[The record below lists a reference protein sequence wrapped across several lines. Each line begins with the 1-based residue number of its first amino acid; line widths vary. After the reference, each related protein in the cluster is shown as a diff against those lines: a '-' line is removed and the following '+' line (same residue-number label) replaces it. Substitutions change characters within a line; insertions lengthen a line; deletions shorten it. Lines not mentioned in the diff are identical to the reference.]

1 MNLLELGGRFF
12 FTTRLSFYEKNKEQ
26 LANIL
31 KNYKTIFVTKLDYLP
46 DVDCLAFA
54 IKKI

>member
-1 MNLLELGGRFF
+1 MNLLQLGAGF
-12 FTTRLSFYEKNKEQ
+12 FTTRLSFYEKNKNL

-31 KNYKTIFVTKLDYLP
+31 KNYKTIFVTNLDYLP
-46 DVDCLAFA
+46 NVDCLTIA